1 MAGRRDSA
9 LAVAKYVFDRLD
21 SMIIADRQSNATE
34 MATVYETQKKDEEI
48 AKQQIELTQQRVMGL
63 IIAIVLLTV
72 FFVIYTL
79 FRRRAARRMAEM
91 KAAKQVIESLK
102 AEIENHRKGAEPNDD
117 LTMMCI
123 RVN

>member
-1 MAGRRDSA
+1 
-9 LAVAKYVFDRLD
+9 
-21 SMIIADRQSNATE
+21 
-34 MATVYETQKKDEEI
+34 
-48 AKQQIELTQQRVMGL
+48 MGL

-72 FFVIYTL
+72 FFIIYTM

-123 RVN
+123 RVNWLIFVDVLLAVDGQAEAVEGYGDVAE

>member
-1 MAGRRDSA
+1 
-9 LAVAKYVFDRLD
+9 
-21 SMIIADRQSNATE
+21 
-34 MATVYETQKKDEEI
+34 
-48 AKQQIELTQQRVMGL
+48 MGL

-72 FFVIYTL
+72 FFIIYTM

-102 AEIENHRKGAEPNDD
+102 EEIENHRKGAEPNDD

>member
-1 MAGRRDSA
+1 
-9 LAVAKYVFDRLD
+9 
-21 SMIIADRQSNATE
+21 
-34 MATVYETQKKDEEI
+34 
-48 AKQQIELTQQRVMGL
+48 MGL

-72 FFVIYTL
+72 FFIIYTM

-102 AEIENHRKGAEPNDD
+102 EEIENHRKGAEPNDD

-123 RVN
+123 RVNWLIFVDVLLAVDGQAEAVEGYGDVAE